1 MQLRDKESLHMIKSA
16 KILIVEDDKDF
27 RSNLAE
33 YLLSIGY
40 SVTAL
45 ETLTEFKNT
54 IIKISFDIALID
66 VNLPDGSGHQISRY
80 LRDTSPTRIIMLTA
94 RGSEADRLESYA
106 AGADLHLLKPV
117 AVKELRAVIETLI
130 LRLSESISPNKLNN
144 ATSCEAVSGGWILR
158 AVPPELVAPSGKSIE
173 LSIKDYLLIQHILS
187 HPEEYI
193 DAEYLLNK
201 TKFTERLTNEIQL
214 NERISNL
221 SQVIEKSL
229 GIKSPISYVADKGFV
244 FYQSKI

>member
-1 MQLRDKESLHMIKSA
+1 MTKST

-27 RSNLAE
+27 RANLAD

-54 IIKISFDIALID
+54 INRVYFDVALID

-106 AGADLHLLKPV
+106 AGADVHLLKPV
-117 AVKELRAVIETLI
+117 AIKELRAVVESLI
-130 LRLSESISPNKLNN
+130 LRLSEAINPDKLNN
-144 ATSCEAVSGGWILR
+144 IAFSEGVSGSWILK
-158 AVPPELVAPSGKSIE
+158 AIPPELVAPSGRSIE

-193 DAEYLLNK
+193 NAEYLLNK

-221 SQVIEKSL
+221 SETIEISL

-244 FYQSKI
+244 FHQSKT